1 MSSQILLTPLEV
13 DGGQSDDR
21 MEMSGPGSRWLL
33 KRATQSA
40 ISGTSE
46 VLFDDISLT
55 THIGIGT
62 LQAQVLHANEEF
74 LVTAEG
80 DDLSTLMDI
89 SRSLRFHQFID
100 Q

>member
-1 MSSQILLTPLEV
+1 MTEL
-13 DGGQSDDR
+13 
-21 MEMSGPGSRWLL
+21 
-33 KRATQSA
+33 
-40 ISGTSE
+40 
-46 VLFDDISLT
+46 
-55 THIGIGT
+55 GIGT
-62 LQAQVLHANEEF
+62 LRAQVLHTNEEF